1 MSLMMPNGPCFAHWT
16 DNLSLA
22 DDSGG
27 SAPNDNNKGFGTS
40 ITGGASNA
48 DGTAVTVLPALAHD
62 CEYLWLGISGTAIT
76 LGTSA
81 NAALMD
87 LLIDPAGGTS
97 WTSIIDD
104 LIVGF
109 ASGTSTQ
116 FTSGGSSMP
125 LEYHFPLWLP
135 AGASIGARIRTQGG
149 SPGTVTRIMAQVC
162 GGNKNP
168 ASWWCGQKVET
179 VGTMDP
185 SNSLGQL
192 HTPGA
197 PIAITGAANNGSGLV
212 RITVGSTTG
221 FVTGDVHTVSSV
233 AGTTEANGFWTIT
246 VIDSTHIDL
255 VGSAFANTYTS
266 GGLISKFSSWTNLG
280 SATAARAGAAQW
292 AVGGVTSTSAQGRA
306 YDFEFGA
313 GSNKIGPH
321 VLRGM
326 STSELGASIFRG
338 PIFCDI
344 PASTQLQIRGACNTS
359 LSGASTN
366 LECAAYLVQ

>member
-1 MSLMMPNGPCFAHWT
+1 MALMIPNGPCFAHWS
-16 DNLSLA
+16 DNFALTG
-22 DDSGG
+22 DSGG
-27 SAPNDNNKGFGTS
+27 SAPNDNNNGFGAA
-40 ITGGASNA
+40 ITCGASSA
-48 DGTAVTVLPALAHD
+48 DGTAVTVMPALAHD
-62 CEYLWLGISGTAIT
+62 CEYLWLGVSGTSIT
-76 LGTSA
+76 TGNA

-87 LLIDPAGGTS
+87 LLIDPAGGVN

-104 LIVGF
+104 LMVGF

-116 FTSGGSSMP
+116 FTGSGSSMP

-135 AGASIGARIRTQGG
+135 AGASIGARIRMQSATV
-149 SPGTVTRIMAQVC
+149 PTVTRVMAQVC

-192 HTPGA
+192 HSPAA
-197 PIAITGAANNGSGLV
+197 PIAITGAANNGSGLI

-221 FVTGDVHTVSSV
+221 FVTGDIHTVSSV
-233 AGTTEANGFWTIT
+233 AGTTEANGAWTIT

-255 VGSAFANTYTS
+255 VGSAFANTYAS
-266 GGLISKFSSWTNLG
+266 GGLISKFSSWTSLG
-280 SATAARAGAAQW
+280 SATSARAGAAQW
-292 AVGGVTSTSAQGRA
+292 AVGGVTSTSAGGRA
-306 YDFEFGA
+306 YDFQFGA
-313 GSNKIGPH
+313 GGIKIGPR

-344 PASTQLQIRGACNTS
+344 PASTQLQVRGACNTS
-359 LSGASTN
+359 LSGATTN
-366 LECAAYLVQ
+366 LECAGYLVQ

>member
-1 MSLMMPNGPCFAHWT
+1 MALMIPNGPCFAHWS
-16 DNLSLA
+16 DNFRLPN
-22 DDSGG
+22 DSGG
-27 SAPNDNNKGFGTS
+27 GALTDNNGFGTP
-40 ITGGASNA
+40 ITCGASNA
-48 DGTAVTVLPALAHD
+48 DGTAVTLLPALAHD
-62 CEYLWLGISGTAIT
+62 CEYLWLGIAGTGA
-76 LGTSA
+76 SNA
-81 NAALMD
+81 ASAALMD

-104 LIVGF
+104 LLAGWATGSATF
-109 ASGTSTQ
+109 FTGTSVA
-116 FTSGGSSMP
+116 GLP
-125 LEYHFPLWLP
+125 IEYHFPLWLP
-135 AGASIGARIRTQGG
+135 AGASIGARIRLQSATV
-149 SPGTVTRIMAQVC
+149 PTVTRVMAQVC

-221 FVTGDVHTVSSV
+221 FVTGDIHTVSSV
-233 AGTTEANGFWTIT
+233 AGTTEANGAWTIT

-255 VGSAFANTYTS
+255 VGSAFVNTYTS
-266 GGLISKFSSWTNLG
+266 GGLISKFSSWTSLG

-292 AVGGVTSTSAQGRA
+292 AVGGVTSTSLATRA
-306 YDFEFGA
+306 YEFQFGA
-313 GSNKIGPH
+313 GSAKIGPR
-321 VLRGM
+321 VLRGC
-326 STSELGASIFRG
+326 SSSEVAASIFRG

-344 PASTQLQIRGACNTS
+344 PASTQIQVRGACNTS
-359 LSGASTN
+359 LSGATTD
-366 LECAAYLVQ
+366 LECAGYLVQ